1 MSDEKSYAPDVGK
14 VLREMDPAKVL
25 ERRRDALAKFYAD
38 NPAGEPAALPGDAA
52 YEVPPN
58 APATNGQ
65 ARASWR
71 RSWTVVAVCILVAA
85 VAPLL
90 VVLSG
95 RPKHPDAQAQ
105 APSATVVAATADA
118 APAAPAAPAPPAVES
133 AAPPAPPPKPPPLKL
148 PPPKH
153 DPQLPGDLWH

>member
-25 ERRRDALAKFYAD
+25 ERRRDALAKFYTD
-38 NPAGEPAALPGDAA
+38 DPAGEPAAPPGEAA

-58 APATNGQ
+58 APATSGR
-65 ARASWR
+65 ARTSW
-71 RSWTVVAVCILVAA
+71 RSWTVVAVCVLVAA
-85 VAPLL
+85 AAPLV

-95 RPKHPDAQAQ
+95 RLKNPDARAQ
-105 APSATVVAATADA
+105 APSATVVTATADA

-133 AAPPAPPPKPPPLKL
+133 AAPPAPPPKPPPPKP